1 MELGRAEVG
10 DSPAHMTCL
19 KPLTTASSGFQGKAH
34 NSGVQAFLL
43 RELSSLQGA
52 SQWLSGIKKKKSTGN
67 AGDAGDVGSIPGW
80 GRSPGGELDSPL
92 QYSCLEYPMD
102 RGAWR
107 ATIHRVSKRE
117 TGLKRLSTTLRH
129 P

>member
-52 SQWLSGIKKKKSTGN
+52 SQWLSGIKKKKNPPAMQEMQEMWVRSLGGADPLEESLT
-67 AGDAGDVGSIPGW
+67 AHSSIPAWSIPWTGE
-80 GRSPGGELDSPL
+80 PGGL
-92 QYSCLEYPMD
+92 
-102 RGAWR
+102 
-107 ATIHRVSKRE
+107 
-117 TGLKRLSTTLRH
+117 LSSGSQSVRQD
-129 P
+129 